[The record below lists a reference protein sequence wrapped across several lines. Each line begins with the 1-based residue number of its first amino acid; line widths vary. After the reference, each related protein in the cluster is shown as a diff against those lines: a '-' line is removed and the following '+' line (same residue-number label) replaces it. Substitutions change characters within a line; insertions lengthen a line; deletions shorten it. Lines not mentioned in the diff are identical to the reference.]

1 MGDCVLR
8 HCPSPITAIVYTKY
22 FAKTMAVIGE
32 GQCRN
37 TQSPITDPPDP
48 PLPLTLPGQT
58 SRICNV
64 FMFHVSGGM
73 LGLFTG
79 MSILSMAEVAFW
91 IFKYLVNTR
100 RCIQKQKT

>member
-48 PLPLTLPGQT
+48 TLPLTLPGQT
-58 SRICNV
+58 LRICTVYNYK
-64 FMFHVSGGM
+64 
-73 LGLFTG
+73 LEI
-79 MSILSMAEVAFW
+79 ILSVQVVSHVFLTLVA
-91 IFKYLVNTR
+91 L
-100 RCIQKQKT
+100 

>member
-37 TQSPITDPPDP
+37 TQSPITDPPEP
-48 PLPLTLPGQT
+48 TLPLTLPGQT
-58 SRICNV
+58 SRICTVLLKTVWVCNKI
-64 FMFHVSGGM
+64 MHLM
-73 LGLFTG
+73 AIGLQTDYIDFRK
-79 MSILSMAEVAFW
+79 S
-91 IFKYLVNTR
+91 
-100 RCIQKQKT
+100 